1 MKKRRLAELSL
12 ILVTLGWGVSYYLMD
27 ISLTEMGPF
36 TLNAY
41 RFLIA
46 FAVAS
51 ILSFRLIKD
60 VNKETIKYSFFLG
73 TLLLFVY
80 SGATFGVK
88 HTTL

>member
-1 MKKRRLAELSL
+1 MKKRRIAELSL

-46 FAVAS
+46 FGVAAFFAHY
-51 ILSFRLIKD
+51 IVLLS
-60 VNKETIKYSFFLG
+60 
-73 TLLLFVY
+73 
-80 SGATFGVK
+80 
-88 HTTL
+88 